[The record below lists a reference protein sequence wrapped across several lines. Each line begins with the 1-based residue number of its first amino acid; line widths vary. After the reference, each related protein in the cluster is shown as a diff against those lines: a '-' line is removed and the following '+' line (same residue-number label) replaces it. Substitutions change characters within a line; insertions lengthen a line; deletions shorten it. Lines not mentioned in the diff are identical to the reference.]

1 MGQNVI
7 SDTLE
12 YIQADDVKIIIKAK
26 TILKDNTKLEVQ
38 QPENESDGEIRT
50 FHCSWAANKADL
62 TKFAKETLQ
71 SYKVDHMQG
80 SITVFGLPF
89 VRKGDA
95 IKLYDPKNKER
106 DNKSFL
112 IKSVRYEFGMQG
124 YRQQIELGIQISA

>member
-1 MGQNVI
+1 
-7 SDTLE
+7 
-12 YIQADDVKIIIKAK
+12 
-26 TILKDNTKLEVQ
+26 
-38 QPENESDGEIRT
+38 
-50 FHCSWAANKADL
+50 
-62 TKFAKETLQ
+62 
-71 SYKVDHMQG
+71 MQG